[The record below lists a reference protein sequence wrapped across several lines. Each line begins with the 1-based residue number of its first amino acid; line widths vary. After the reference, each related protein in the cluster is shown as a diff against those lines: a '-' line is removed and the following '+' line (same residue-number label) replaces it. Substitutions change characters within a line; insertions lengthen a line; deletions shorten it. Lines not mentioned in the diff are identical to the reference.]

1 MKIERGSAT
10 VELVLL
16 TPVLM
21 TLILFVVVAGR
32 SGESQIEVHHAADQA
47 ARAASMVHP
56 RSMRTVAESV
66 ARDDLADNGVG
77 CIDSTI
83 EVTIDES
90 EYSTSVTVSVDCVV
104 NYNGLDLLGL
114 GERHV
119 EARSTEV
126 IDRWRVDT

>member
-21 TLILFVVVAGR
+21 TLMLFVVIAGR
-32 SGESQIEVHHAADQA
+32 SGESQIEVRHAADQA

-56 RSMRTVAESV
+56 RSMQVVAERV
-66 ARDDLADNGVG
+66 AREDLSKNGVG
-77 CIDSTI
+77 CTNSYV
-83 EVTIDES
+83 EVTISES
-90 EYSTSVTVSVDCVV
+90 EFSRSVTVSLDCVV
-104 NYNGLDLLGL
+104 NRDGLELLGL

-119 EARSTEV
+119 DADSTEV
-126 IDRWRVDT
+126 IDRWRVD

>member
-21 TLILFVVVAGR
+21 ALMLFVVIAGR
-32 SGESQIEVHHAADQA
+32 SGESQIEVRHAADQA

-56 RSMRTVAESV
+56 RSMQVVAERV
-66 ARDDLADNGVG
+66 AREDLSKNGVG
-77 CIDSTI
+77 CTSSYVEATI
-83 EVTIDES
+83 SES
-90 EYSTSVTVSVDCVV
+90 EFSRSVTVFLDCVV
-104 NYNGLDLLGL
+104 NRDGLDLLGL

-119 EARSTEV
+119 HADSTEV
-126 IDRWRVDT
+126 IDRWRVD

>member
-21 TLILFVVVAGR
+21 TLMLFVVIAGR
-32 SGESQIEVHHAADQA
+32 SGESQIEVRHAADQA

-56 RSMRTVAESV
+56 RSMQVVAERV
-66 ARDDLADNGVG
+66 AREDLSKNGVG
-77 CIDSTI
+77 CTNSTV
-83 EVTIDES
+83 EVTISES
-90 EYSTSVTVSVDCVV
+90 EFSRSVTVSLDCVV
-104 NYNGLDLLGL
+104 NRDGLDLLGL

-119 EARSTEV
+119 DADSTEV
-126 IDRWRVDT
+126 IDRWRVD

>member
-1 MKIERGSAT
+1 MNTERGSAT

-21 TLILFVVVAGR
+21 TLMLFVVAAGR
-32 SGESQIEVHHAADQA
+32 SGESKIEVHHAADQA

-56 RSMRTVAESV
+56 RSMQSVAERIV
-66 ARDDLADNGVG
+66 REDLSNSGVG
-77 CIDSTI
+77 CTNTSV

-90 EYSTSVTVSVDCVV
+90 QLFHSVTVVVDCVV
-104 NYNGLDLLGL
+104 NHDDLDLLGL

-119 EARSTEV
+119 KAHSTEV
-126 IDRWRVDT
+126 IDKWRVD

>member
-21 TLILFVVVAGR
+21 TLMLFVVIAGR
-32 SGESQIEVHHAADQA
+32 SGESQIEVRHAADQA

-56 RSMRTVAESV
+56 RSMQAVAERV
-66 ARDDLADNGVG
+66 AREDLSKNGVG
-77 CIDSTI
+77 CTNSYV
-83 EVTIDES
+83 EVTISES
-90 EYSTSVTVSVDCVV
+90 EFSRSVTVSLDCVV
-104 NYNGLDLLGL
+104 NRDGLDLLGL

-119 EARSTEV
+119 DADSTEV
-126 IDRWRVDT
+126 IDRWRVD

>member
-21 TLILFVVVAGR
+21 TLMLFVVIAGR
-32 SGESQIEVHHAADQA
+32 SGESQIEVRHAADQA

-56 RSMRTVAESV
+56 RSMQVVAERV
-66 ARDDLADNGVG
+66 ARDDLSKNGVG
-77 CIDSTI
+77 CTNSYV
-83 EVTIDES
+83 EVTISES
-90 EYSTSVTVSVDCVV
+90 EFSRSVTVSLDCVV
-104 NYNGLDLLGL
+104 NRDGLELLGL

-119 EARSTEV
+119 DADSTEV
-126 IDRWRVDT
+126 IDRWRVD